1 VGARYVELATTIHS
15 AVAVVIGF
23 ALEQPFI
30 SHFVDPPPN
39 PNRVCLRKGTLGPS
53 LGARAFTGAD
63 LHKLLK
69 AASQGRS
76 VAIG

>member
-1 VGARYVELATTIHS
+1 MAFNDVADEGRLAIAVGARYVELATTIHS

-39 PNRVCLRKGTLGPS
+39 PNRVCL
-53 LGARAFTGAD
+53 
-63 LHKLLK
+63 
-69 AASQGRS
+69 
-76 VAIG
+76 